1 MPTWLS
7 KAMRERLR
15 EQRVPFYQL
24 RDGPERMENLP
35 TAEPH
40 IVLQRDD
47 NSGDAFIR
55 PPGTSAVNPGTFR
68 VQQIG
73 MELLVFAR
81 GPVSGASTL
90 DHEDQGDAVVH
101 QLMRALYRILTRNR
115 WDVRRAGYLT
125 KAQVAELGYGGW
137 PGRIY
142 QLLFTVNV
150 GLTDVDYKG
159 AALEEFEMGPG
170 GVPFE
175 LDTDVEGGQGG
186 RELPRATTEV

>member
-7 KAMRERLR
+7 TALRNRLK

-24 RDGPERMENLP
+24 RDGPEQTTNLP

-55 PPGTSAVNPGTFR
+55 PPGTSAVNPSAFR
-68 VQQIG
+68 VLQIG
-73 MELLVFAR
+73 LECLVFAR
-81 GPVSGASTL
+81 GAVAGSSTL
-90 DHEDQGDAVVH
+90 DHEDAGDAVVH
-101 QLMRALYRILTRNR
+101 QIMRALYHTLTRRR
-115 WDVRRAGYLT
+115 WEVRRAGYLS

-142 QLLFTVNV
+142 QLLFTINV
-150 GLTDVDYKG
+150 ALEDTDYQG
-159 AALEEFEMGPG
+159 AALEEFVMGPD

-175 LDTDVEGGQGG
+175 IETEVEGGQGG
-186 RELPRATTEV
+186 RELPRATTGV